1 MKKLS
6 TMAILAVSAAS
17 AFAADYT
24 VVKSGEWYQSGVFGD
39 GVTAPVA
46 TSEAAAIDNLSFA
59 SSGLSLKL
67 TGGNAG
73 LYFIKNLAGSASE
86 AQTVEI
92 TTNSIWQT
100 PRIANITGDENYRL
114 TLNFGRKGITTD
126 NPGNSFLYTYLS
138 DDSSSST
145 FSNATV
151 NIYSGFYAN
160 NLSLKNASLNVKRY
174 YANTTTASKFKSLT
188 IDGKSSLSIDG
199 GIYNGG
205 NIDAAAG
212 SSIVIKNAKL
222 NCSGYINL
230 TGNMDFTGEKGS
242 LVAGAKIRIC
252 SANAV
257 LTLHG
262 SEVLS
267 GNSAGTAKMSMNF
280 YESGKVVL
288 GGNESLG
295 YIATTITKSGSKYL
309 DTNKTVTFVLHE
321 DTTLFSI
328 DELYKGL
335 NSDYASSLKG
345 TDTNT
350 DGTEFSWDIKYNFE
364 NFKNGV
370 VRIGQTLTEDEL
382 ANQIV
387 VDGWKD
393 FTQNSEGY
401 LFATQIPEPATMAF
415 LLGGLAIAFAFMRRR
430 R

>member
-24 VVKSGEWYQSGVFGD
+24 VVKSGEWYASGVFGD

-46 TSEAAAIDNLSFA
+46 TSEEAAIDNLSFA

-67 TGGNAG
+67 TGNNAG

-160 NLSLKNASLNVKRY
+160 NLSLKNASLNVERY

-188 IDGKSSLSIDG
+188 IGQ
-199 GIYNGG
+199 
-205 NIDAAAG
+205 
-212 SSIVIKNAKL
+212 
-222 NCSGYINL
+222 
-230 TGNMDFTGEKGS
+230 
-242 LVAGAKIRIC
+242 
-252 SANAV
+252 V
-257 LTLHG
+257 L
-262 SEVLS
+262 
-267 GNSAGTAKMSMNF
+267 
-280 YESGKVVL
+280 
-288 GGNESLG
+288 
-295 YIATTITKSGSKYL
+295 
-309 DTNKTVTFVLHE
+309 
-321 DTTLFSI
+321 
-328 DELYKGL
+328 
-335 NSDYASSLKG
+335 
-345 TDTNT
+345 
-350 DGTEFSWDIKYNFE
+350 
-364 NFKNGV
+364 
-370 VRIGQTLTEDEL
+370 
-382 ANQIV
+382 
-387 VDGWKD
+387 
-393 FTQNSEGY
+393 
-401 LFATQIPEPATMAF
+401 AF
-415 LLGGLAIAFAFMRRR
+415 NRRR
-430 R
+430 YL

>member
-6 TMAILAVSAAS
+6 TMAILAVSTAS

-24 VVKSGEWYQSGVFGD
+24 VVKSGEWYWSGVFGD

-46 TSEAAAIDNLSFA
+46 TSEETAIDNLSFA

-92 TTNSIWQT
+92 TTNSIWQK
-100 PRIANITGDENYRL
+100 PHIANITGDENYRL
-114 TLNFGRKGITTD
+114 TLNFGRKDITTVE
-126 NPGNSFLYTYLS
+126 PGNSFLYTYLS
-138 DDSSSST
+138 DASSSST

-151 NIYSGFYAN
+151 NVYSGFYAN
-160 NLSLKNASLNVKRY
+160 NLSLKNASLNVERY
-174 YANTTTASKFKSLT
+174 YANTTTASTFKSLT

-205 NIDAAAG
+205 DIKASAG

-222 NCSGYINL
+222 NAGYIDL
-230 TGNMDFTGEKGS
+230 GGNMDFTGEKGS
-242 LVAGAKIRIC
+242 LVASGKIRIC
-252 SANAV
+252 TKDAV

-262 SEVLS
+262 SELLS
-267 GNSAGTAKMSMNF
+267 GNTSGTAKMSMNF
-280 YESGKVVL
+280 YESGKVFL

-295 YIATTITKSGSKYL
+295 YIATTIAKSGSKHL

-335 NSDYASSLKG
+335 NSDYAPSLKG

-387 VDGWKD
+387 ADGWKD

>member
-46 TSEAAAIDNLSFA
+46 TSEETAIDNLSFA

-67 TGGNAG
+67 TGHNAG
-73 LYFIKNLAGSASE
+73 HYFIKNLAGSASE

-160 NLSLKNASLNVKRY
+160 NLSLKNASLNVERY
-174 YANTTTASKFKSLT
+174 YANTTTASTFKSLT

-199 GIYNGG
+199 GIYRGG
-205 NIDAAAG
+205 NITTSAG

-222 NCSGYINL
+222 NAGYIDL
-230 TGNMDFTGEKGS
+230 GGNMEFTGEKGS
-242 LVAGAKIRIC
+242 LVASGKIRIC
-252 SANAV
+252 TKDAV

-262 SEVLS
+262 SELLS
-267 GNSAGTAKMSMNF
+267 GNTSGTAKMSMNF
-280 YESGKVVL
+280 YESGKVFL

-328 DELYKGL
+328 DELYQAL
-335 NSDYASSLKG
+335 NSDYTSSLKG
-345 TDTNT
+345 TGKNT
-350 DGTEFSWDIKYNFE
+350 DGTEFYWDIKYNFE

-387 VDGWKD
+387 ADGWKD
-393 FTQNSEGY
+393 FTQNSDGY

-415 LLGGLAIAFAFMRRR
+415 LLGGLAIAFALMRRR

>member
-1 MKKLS
+1 M
-6 TMAILAVSAAS
+6 
-17 AFAADYT
+17 
-24 VVKSGEWYQSGVFGD
+24 
-39 GVTAPVA
+39 
-46 TSEAAAIDNLSFA
+46 
-59 SSGLSLKL
+59 
-67 TGGNAG
+67 
-73 LYFIKNLAGSASE
+73 
-86 AQTVEI
+86 EI
-92 TTNSIWQT
+92 ATNSIWQK
-100 PRIANITGDENYRL
+100 PHIANITGDENYRL
-114 TLNFGRKGITTD
+114 TLNFATKGITTE
-126 NPGNSFLYTYLS
+126 NPGNGFLYTYLS
-138 DDSSSST
+138 DASSSST
-145 FSNATV
+145 FRNATV

-160 NLSLKNASLNVKRY
+160 KLSLKNASLNVERY
-174 YANTTTASKFKSLT
+174 YLNNTTASTFKSLT

-205 NIDAAAG
+205 DIETSAG
-212 SSIVIKNAKL
+212 SSIVIKNANL
-222 NCSGYINL
+222 NAGYINVA
-230 TGNMDFTGEKGS
+230 GSMEFTGEKGS
-242 LVAGAKIRIC
+242 LVATGKIRIC
-252 SANAV
+252 TKDAV

-262 SEVLS
+262 SELLS
-267 GNSAGTAKMSMNF
+267 GNRSGTVKMSMNF
-280 YESGKVVL
+280 YESGKVFL

-309 DTNKTVTFVLHE
+309 DTNKIVTFVLHE

-335 NSDYASSLKG
+335 NNDYAPSLKG
-345 TDTNT
+345 TGTNT

-415 LLGGLAIAFAFMRRR
+415 LFGGLAIAFALMRRR

>member
-24 VVKSGEWYQSGVFGD
+24 VVKSGEWYASGVFGD

-46 TSEAAAIDNLSFA
+46 TSEEAAIDNLSFA

-138 DDSSSST
+138 DASSSST

-160 NLSLKNASLNVKRY
+160 NLSLKNASLNVERY

-188 IDGKSSLSIDG
+188 IDGNSSLSIDG

-205 NIDAAAG
+205 NIETSAG

-222 NCSGYINL
+222 NAGYIDVG
-230 TGNMDFTGEKGS
+230 GNMEFTGEKGS
-242 LVAGAKIRIC
+242 LVASGKIRIC
-252 SANAV
+252 TKDAV

-262 SEVLS
+262 SELLS
-267 GNSAGTAKMSMNF
+267 GNTSGTVKMSMNF
-280 YESGKVVL
+280 YDSGKVFL

-345 TDTNT
+345 TGKNT

-370 VRIGQTLTEDEL
+370 VHIGQTLTEDEL

-387 VDGWKD
+387 ADGWKD